1 MKLTLIMS
9 RAMGRPAT
17 FPVAPMHRAQYA
29 TEDGTIVYTS
39 RLCAAKLEAYRNA
52 KAWLRRKTKP

>member
-1 MKLTLIMS
+1 
-9 RAMGRPAT
+9 MGRPAT